1 MKQAEFQFS
10 VSKKG
15 REIYKSAGTRRTESS
30 IRTTVPDYKLFL
42 FHILLHPLSF
52 KKMPSLMC

>member
-1 MKQAEFQFS
+1 MKQAEFQFL

-15 REIYKSAGTRRTESS
+15 REVYKSAGTWRTGCS
-30 IRTTVPDYKLFL
+30 IRTTVPDYKLSL

-52 KKMPSLMC
+52 KKMPP